1 MSAIMDIHSCN
12 CMDVRARFCSVLLTE
27 PARTAEHTGA
37 SLLANMVCTIKPDR
51 IPYRISPFGG
61 MTPLSR
67 GRISHRNGGCP
78 LRA

>member
-37 SLLANMVCTIKPDR
+37 SFLANVVCT
-51 IPYRISPFGG
+51 
-61 MTPLSR
+61 TNQTA
-67 GRISHRNGGCP
+67 SHIG
-78 LRA
+78 